1 MLVHAYYTKQ
11 SLTIKNLTMKQIL
24 LFAIVVLML
33 STFFLT
39 GCNKDLITTKK
50 PTISDSVKTAS
61 LIHSAKISTIVSD
74 YFSATTTDKSG
85 NIYGLKN
92 ANTSTIYSISA
103 SGQESVFYAPQP
115 VGSDTSHIS
124 LSCLT
129 TDSLGNL
136 YTVSLNSFTH
146 LQRILKISP
155 AGVASTFLNNFS
167 QYISSRNSFVYE
179 IIIDK
184 DANLYFGDIDGIHKL
199 TPAGTLTL
207 IKQVYQSH
215 FAVDKNGDVVF
226 PLKDSNGKIEIVKVS
241 PQGVQSVVI
250 TPAQVNFSQVGEV
263 AADKWGNIFVSD
275 LTNNTQ
281 NTIYVVN
288 ADNAL
293 FTVITS
299 ANGST
304 DGALATAKIYEP
316 FNMSTDAAGNLY
328 FFEVSDYGGGSDIR
342 KIVF

>member
-1 MLVHAYYTKQ
+1 
-11 SLTIKNLTMKQIL
+11 MKQIL

-33 STFFLT
+33 STFFLA
-39 GCNKDLITTKK
+39 GCNKDLIATKK
-50 PTISDSVKTAS
+50 PTTSDSVRTVS
-61 LIHSAKISTIVSD
+61 LIHSAKISTIVAD
-74 YFSATTTDKSG
+74 YFSAITTDKSG

-92 ANTSTIYSISA
+92 VNTSTIYSISA

-115 VGSDTSHIS
+115 AGSDTSHIS

-129 TDSLGNL
+129 ADSLGNV
-136 YTVSLNSFTH
+136 YTVSLNSFTR
-146 LQRILKISP
+146 LQSVLKISQ
-155 AGVASTFLNNFS
+155 AGVVSTFLNNFS
-167 QYISSRNSFVYE
+167 QYISTRNSFVYE

-207 IKQVYQSH
+207 IKQVYQNR
-215 FAVDKNGDVVF
+215 FAVDKNEDVVF
-226 PLKDSNGKIEIVKVS
+226 PLKDSNGKIEIVKVN

-250 TPAQVNFSQVGEV
+250 TPAQTNFTQVGDV
-263 AADKWGNIFVSD
+263 TADKWGNIFVSD
-275 LTNNTQ
+275 YTNTQ

-288 ADNAL
+288 VDNTL
-293 FTVITS
+293 FTIITS
-299 ANGST
+299 ANGNV
-304 DGALATAKIYEP
+304 DGALAAAKIYTP
-316 FNMSTDAAGNLY
+316 FNISTDAAGSLY